1 MSALEFFENFKAA
14 ALKQLQHVLT
24 LLLENPKLH
33 FEIQGHTDGDG
44 GEEYDLELSRR
55 RAESVLKYLVL
66 FGIEPSRL
74 QAKGYGES
82 LPAAPNDT
90 GANKAKNRRVV
101 LARMNQ

>member
-1 MSALEFFENFKAA
+1 
-14 ALKQLQHVLT
+14 VLT
-24 LLLENPKLH
+24 LLAENPELR

-44 GEEYDLELSRR
+44 SEEYNLELSRQ

-66 FGIEPSRL
+66 FGIEPTRL

-82 LPAAPNDT
+82 IPVAPNDT
-90 GANKAKNRRVV
+90 DENKAKNRRVI